1 MKIYAILI
9 LALFSLSLSP
19 SPGHSFLNP
28 LDSLHNNN
36 NLWTGFDPLNG
47 DIGNRENSSL
57 EYPGGSGVHHIL
69 RGCHS
74 IGVISPSGETLV
86 VSNKLC

>member
-1 MKIYAILI
+1 MKFLRILF
-9 LALFSLSLSP
+9 LALFSLSLLP
-19 SPGHSFLNP
+19 TQVQSFFNP

-36 NLWTGFDPLNG
+36 ILWTGFDPLNG

-57 EYPGGSGVHHIL
+57 EYPGGSRVQHIL

-74 IGVISPSGETLV
+74 IGLISPAGDTLV